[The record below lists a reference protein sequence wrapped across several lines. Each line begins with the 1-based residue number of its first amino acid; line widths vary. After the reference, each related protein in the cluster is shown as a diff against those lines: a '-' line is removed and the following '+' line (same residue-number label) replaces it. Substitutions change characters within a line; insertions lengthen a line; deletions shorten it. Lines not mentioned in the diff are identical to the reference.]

1 MDHSTKIP
9 NLQGD
14 SDYIRLILM
23 DVPDNFVTN
32 IKANQRFQN
41 VGKDITKN
49 LKFFNMAKL
58 KCSANYG
65 FPF

>member
-32 IKANQRFQN
+32 IEINQRFQN
-41 VGKDITKN
+41 VGKDIKKIN
-49 LKFFNMAKL
+49 FFNMAKL
-58 KCSANYG
+58 KCCANYG